1 MSKTEKFSVENTGFG
16 FVVRFSERQFSLDY
30 EQAKKFAMTLRSLLV
45 RGGFDV
51 KEYSILSTAFD
62 AYAKPEEFVV
72 TRNDVYAAWIVFK
85 SFFKIG

>member
-16 FVVRFSERQFSLDY
+16 FVARFNERQFPLDY
-30 EQAKKFAMTLRSLLV
+30 EQAKKLAMTLRSLLAW
-45 RGGFDV
+45 GGFDV

-72 TRNDVYAAWIVFK
+72 TRDDVYTAWIVFK
-85 SFFKIG
+85 RYYKMV